1 MEQVIILS
9 PPVRI
14 RLDIGQL
21 DQLVEQLGDAGA
33 EDILCRATEELAL
46 RLRGCETL
54 YQRRDAAAL
63 RKQARSQIAIADQIG
78 LSSFAQCARHVVQSL
93 DQNDPVALAA
103 TLARLMR
110 VGEQSLFEICDLQD
124 LSV

>member
-14 RLDIGQL
+14 CLDTKKL
-21 DQLVEQLGDAGA
+21 DQLIDLQGHTEA
-33 EDILCRATEELAL
+33 EAILCRATEELAL

-110 VGEQSLFEICDLQD
+110 VGEQSLFEIWDLQD